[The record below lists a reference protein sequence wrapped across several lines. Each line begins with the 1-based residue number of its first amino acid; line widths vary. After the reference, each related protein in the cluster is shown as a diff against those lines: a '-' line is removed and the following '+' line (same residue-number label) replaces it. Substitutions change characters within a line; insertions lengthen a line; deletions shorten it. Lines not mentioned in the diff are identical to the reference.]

1 MDDLE
6 RKVKIIWI
14 WLKGPYIYIIFFFG
28 RLLPSGVLSYNHC
41 ISSFGRRYILGT
53 NECISLDV

>member
-14 WLKGPYIYIIFFFG
+14 WLKGPYIYIFFG
-28 RLLPSGVLSYNHC
+28 RLLLSGVLSYNHC
-41 ISSFGRRYILGT
+41 ISSFGRRYILGA

>member
-14 WLKGPYIYIIFFFG
+14 WLKGPYIIFF
-28 RLLPSGVLSYNHC
+28 
-41 ISSFGRRYILGT
+41 LGGCYHQVSCRIIT
-53 NECISLDV
+53 VSVASRVDIY

>member
-14 WLKGPYIYIIFFFG
+14 WLKGPYIIFFFG

-41 ISSFGRRYILGT
+41 ISSFARRYILGT
-53 NECISLDV
+53 NEWISLDV